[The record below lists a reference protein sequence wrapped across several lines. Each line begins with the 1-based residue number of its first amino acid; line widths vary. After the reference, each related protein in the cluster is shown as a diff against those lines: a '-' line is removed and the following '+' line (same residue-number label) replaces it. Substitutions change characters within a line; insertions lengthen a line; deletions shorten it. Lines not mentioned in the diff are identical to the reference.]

1 MSILLLFAG
10 ISSILPTYAYGN
22 NILEN
27 VFEISRQINST
38 LSRKIPPEK
47 GPSRSCGDIIS
58 IATVEEIQGAA
69 KSLMNAFLNDS
80 STVLLVVNILQD
92 MVQYDVQAQVV
103 CGSCQD
109 VVIDQSSST
118 DDTYTT
124 DRFKPSFYCDESQF
138 ASNITYSNLLLI
150 PIDPTTNSSAQ
161 GILKSH
167 VFLHSY
173 RGDEQ
178 FGAPSEF
185 WLDDIGALISN
196 DTQALADIFTNFY
209 DGFSSLFIAS
219 SGVVVVAPDYL
230 GYGQSYQ
237 SPKGFAIVDLYQQAV
252 AVGFLQSKQIVEST
266 GCTVLS
272 KETSTSGYSEGG
284 IASVVAALTLE
295 GLGQKILYVGSGGA
309 PYQISLQM
317 LHSIGQADKKVEN
330 DDLYPLFAI
339 GMVAFSSIIPN
350 LPNSNQGQNVINDDW
365 LYLMTALAST
375 SLSTKEIKAY
385 IPDPVTEIVEANIL
399 KKARVRKKIS
409 LRHFLMTVII

>member
-10 ISSILPTYAYGN
+10 ISSILPKYAYGN

-409 LRHFLMTVII
+409 LRNFLMTVII